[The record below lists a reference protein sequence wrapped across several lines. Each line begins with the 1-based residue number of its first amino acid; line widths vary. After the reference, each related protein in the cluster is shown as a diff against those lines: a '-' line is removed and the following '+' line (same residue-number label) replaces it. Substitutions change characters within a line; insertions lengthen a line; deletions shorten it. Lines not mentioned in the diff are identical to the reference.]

1 VPAATGIACFVSK
14 RASMKVHLRA
24 LLTGSLLAALAP
36 FASAHAAAG
45 PPGSLTPFPTPQL
58 CFAQTPASGCTSA
71 PGLESARAVAVS
83 ADGLSV
89 YVGGGTTIA
98 AFQRNAKTGQLMQP
112 AGAIGC
118 VSSSVAGCGHALAL
132 SGVSQIALS
141 PDGRHLYAV
150 SSIANSITGFARDA
164 ATGALTQLKGAA
176 GCVRPGGL
184 GGCASGV
191 GLLGATSLAI
201 SPDGRSLYVAGR
213 DADAVAAFAI
223 DPTGGALLQ
232 LGGTQACIRGGE
244 AGECASGRA
253 LAGVDALAISPDG
266 ATLYAAAKDADAVSV
281 LQRDATTGAL
291 TQQPGPTGC
300 IRLAGGLGCTTGRA
314 LAQPSALAIAA
325 GGRDIYVA
333 SGSGNAVSILQRD
346 PASGTLLQ
354 PAGVAGCIG
363 QGATDCA
370 AAPLLT
376 SPVALAMGSD
386 GTSLTVATAGD
397 GAILTLHRDIATGA
411 LAPNAPPAGC
421 ISTTA
426 AAGCQALAQLGAT
439 TSLAIASTGDALYAA
454 SAGGLIAF
462 ARQAPPTCLARELRA
477 GVNVPTQIL
486 MPCTDPNGDAL
497 TYAIASKATHGS
509 LAAIKGA
516 SVTYRPKP
524 GFKGLDAFGV
534 TVSDGS
540 GATTTATV
548 TVRVTRDGTGPVVR
562 VAAGPLK
569 VRSGAARATIGC
581 EARTAGGCTGVAIL
595 RLGGPR
601 GPVIAR
607 TPVRVA
613 AGKAHVVSVPL
624 KPQGRIALS
633 GGAWRKAMLIVI
645 ARDKNGNGGT
655 LGRTVVLHGLLDK

>member
-1 VPAATGIACFVSK
+1 MYA
-14 RASMKVHLRA
+14 
-24 LLTGSLLAALAP
+24 
-36 FASAHAAAG
+36 
-45 PPGSLTPFPTPQL
+45 
-58 CFAQTPASGCTSA
+58 
-71 PGLESARAVAVS
+71 
-83 ADGLSV
+83 
-89 YVGGGTTIA
+89 GGGTTITT
-98 AFQRNAKTGQLMQP
+98 FQRNLKTGQLTQQ
-112 AGAIGC
+112 AGALGC
-118 VSSSVAGCGHALAL
+118 VSSSIGGCGHALGL
-132 SGVSQIALS
+132 SGVAQIALS

-150 SSIANSITGFARDA
+150 SSIANSVTGFARDVK
-164 ATGALTQLKGAA
+164 TGALTQLKGAA

-191 GLLGATSLAI
+191 GLLGATALALA
-201 SPDGRSLYVAGR
+201 PDGRSLYVAGR

-232 LGGTQACIRGGE
+232 LGGRQACIRGGDDSG
-244 AGECASGRA
+244 ACASGRA

-266 ATLYAAAKDADAVSV
+266 TTLYAAAKDADAVSV

-314 LAQPSALAIAA
+314 LAQPSALALAA

-333 SGSGNAVSILQRD
+333 SASGNAVSILQRD
-346 PASGTLLQ
+346 PASGTLVQ
-354 PAGVAGCIG
+354 PAGIAGCIG
-363 QGATDCA
+363 QGMPDCA
-370 AAPLLT
+370 SAPLLT
-376 SPVALAMGSD
+376 APVALAIGSD

-397 GAILTLHRDIATGA
+397 GAILTLHRDVATGA
-411 LAPNAPPAGC
+411 LAPNAPPSGC

-426 AAGCQALAQLGAT
+426 AAGCQPVAQLGAT
-439 TSLAIASTGDALYAA
+439 TSLAILPSGDALYAA

-477 GVNVPTQIL
+477 GVGVPTQIL

-509 LAAIKGA
+509 LAAIRGA
-516 SVTYRPKP
+516 SVIYRPKP

-562 VAAGPLK
+562 LAAGPLK
-569 VRSGAARATIGC
+569 VRSGTARATIGC
-581 EARTAGGCTGVAIL
+581 DARTAGGCTGVAIL

-607 TPVRVA
+607 APVRVA

-624 KPQGRIALS
+624 KAQGRTAIS
-633 GGAWRKAMLIVI
+633 GGAWRKATLIVI
-645 ARDKNGNGGT
+645 ARDRHGNGGT
-655 LGRTVVLHGLLDK
+655 LGRNVVLHGLLKK

>member
-1 VPAATGIACFVSK
+1 
-14 RASMKVHLRA
+14 MKVHLRA
-24 LLTGSLLAALAP
+24 LLTGSLVAALAP

-45 PPGSLTPFPTPQL
+45 PPGSLAPFPTPQL

-71 PGLESARAVAVS
+71 PGLESARAVTVS
-83 ADGLSV
+83 ADGLNV
-89 YVGGGTTIA
+89 YAGGGTTIA
-98 AFQRNAKTGQLMQP
+98 MFQRNVKTGQLTQP
-112 AGAIGC
+112 AGALGC
-118 VSSSVAGCGHALAL
+118 VSSSTGGCGHALGL
-132 SGVSQIALS
+132 SGVAQIALS

-150 SSIANSITGFARDA
+150 TEFAIDEK
-164 ATGALTQLKGAA
+164 TGALTQLKGAA

-184 GGCASGV
+184 GGCASCV
-191 GLLGATSLAI
+191 GLLGATALAI
-201 SPDGRSLYVAGR
+201 SPDGRSMYVAGR
-213 DADAVAAFAI
+213 DADAVASFSI
-223 DPTGGALLQ
+223 DPTGGAMLQ
-232 LGGTQACIRGGE
+232 LGGRQACIRGGDD
-244 AGECASGRA
+244 AGACSSGRA
-253 LAGVDALAISPDG
+253 LAGVDALAITPDG

-314 LAQPSALAIAA
+314 IAQPSALALAA

-333 SGSGNAVSILQRD
+333 SASGNAVSILQRD
-346 PASGTLLQ
+346 PASGTLVQ
-354 PAGVAGCIG
+354 PAGIAGCIG
-363 QGATDCA
+363 QGVPDCA

-376 SPVALAMGSD
+376 APVALAIGSD
-386 GTSLTVATAGD
+386 GASLTVATAGD
-397 GAILTLHRDIATGA
+397 GAILTLHRDVATGA
-411 LAPNAPPAGC
+411 LTPNAPPAGC

-439 TSLAIASTGDALYAA
+439 TSLAIASSGDALYAA

-477 GVNVPTQIL
+477 GVGVPTQIL

-516 SVTYRPKP
+516 SVIYRPKP
-524 GFKGLDAFGV
+524 GFKGLDAFGI

-548 TVRVTRDGTGPVVR
+548 TVRVTRAGTGPVVR
-562 VAAGPLK
+562 LAAGPLK
-569 VRSGAARATIGC
+569 VRSGTARATIGC
-581 EARTAGGCTGVAIL
+581 DARTAGGCTGVAIL

-613 AGKAHVVSVPL
+613 AGKANVVSVPL
-624 KPQGRIALS
+624 KAQGRAALS

-655 LGRTVVLHGLLDK
+655 LGRNVVLHGLLKK

>member
-1 VPAATGIACFVSK
+1 
-14 RASMKVHLRA
+14 MKVHLRA

-45 PPGSLTPFPTPQL
+45 PPGSLAPFPTPQL

-71 PGLESARAVAVS
+71 PGLESARAVTVS
-83 ADGLSV
+83 ADGLNV
-89 YVGGGTTIA
+89 YAGGGTTITT
-98 AFQRNAKTGQLMQP
+98 FQRNVKTGQLTQP
-112 AGAIGC
+112 AGALGC
-118 VSSSVAGCGHALAL
+118 VSSSVGGCGRALGL
-132 SGVSQIALS
+132 SGVAQIALS
-141 PDGRHLYAV
+141 PDGRHLYAA
-150 SSIANSITGFARDA
+150 SSIANSVTAFARDVN
-164 ATGALTQLKGAA
+164 TGALTQLKGAA

-191 GLLGATSLAI
+191 GLLGATALAI
-201 SPDGRSLYVAGR
+201 APDGRSLYVAGR
-213 DADAVAAFAI
+213 DADAVASFAI

-232 LGGTQACIRGGE
+232 LGGRQACIRGGDDTG
-244 AGECASGRA
+244 ACSSGRA
-253 LAGVDALAISPDG
+253 LAGVDALAIAPDG
-266 ATLYAAAKDADAVSV
+266 VTLYAAAKDADAVSV

-300 IRLAGGLGCTTGRA
+300 IRVAGGLGCTTGRA
-314 LAQPSALAIAA
+314 IAQPSALAIAA

-333 SGSGNAVSILQRD
+333 SASGNAISILQRD
-346 PASGTLLQ
+346 PASGTLVQ
-354 PAGVAGCIG
+354 PAGIAGCIG
-363 QGATDCA
+363 QGIADCA
-370 AAPLLT
+370 SAPLLT
-376 SPVALAMGSD
+376 APVALAIGSD
-386 GTSLTVATAGD
+386 GASLTVATAGD
-397 GAILTLHRDIATGA
+397 GAILTLHRDVATGA

-426 AAGCQALAQLGAT
+426 AAGCQGLAQLGAT
-439 TSLAIASTGDALYAA
+439 TSLAIAASGDALYAA

-477 GVNVPTQIL
+477 GVGVPTQIL

-548 TVRVTRDGTGPVVR
+548 TVRVTRNGTGPVVR
-562 VAAGPLK
+562 LAAGPLK
-569 VRSGAARATIGC
+569 VRSGTARATFGC
-581 EARTAGGCTGVAIL
+581 DARTAGGCTGVAIL

-613 AGKAHVVSVPL
+613 AGKTHVVAVPL
-624 KPQGRIALS
+624 KAEGRTALS
-633 GGAWRKAMLIVI
+633 GGAWRKATLIVI

-655 LGRTVVLHGLLDK
+655 LGRNVVLHGLLKK